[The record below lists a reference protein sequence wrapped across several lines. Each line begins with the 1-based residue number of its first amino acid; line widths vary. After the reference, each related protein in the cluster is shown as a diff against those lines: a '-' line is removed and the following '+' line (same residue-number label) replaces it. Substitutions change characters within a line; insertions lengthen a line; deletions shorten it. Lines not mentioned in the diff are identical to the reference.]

1 MAMNEEQDLDLLCR
15 VLGSVAEQLR
25 GSLGNIHS
33 ALNRLLPPEDPASG
47 GADEQSAAILN
58 QSYYRLLRVI
68 NNLSAATVLAE
79 DTPFV
84 RLDLEL
90 VGWLEELCR
99 QARPLAEE
107 MGLTLAFH
115 CDRSYHKAGV
125 HREHMERLVWNL
137 LSNAIKFTPA
147 GGRIDV
153 TLDFRGDQILL
164 TVADTGCGIS
174 EEMMGVVYER
184 YLHPERIDPPPHG
197 LGLGLPLCRKI
208 AERHGGRFL
217 LTSREGE
224 GTTVTVSLP
233 DERLEDKTLEEAM
246 FAYTGGFQ
254 PAMVELSDA
263 LSYRVFSRK
272 NLDA

>member
-1 MAMNEEQDLDLLCR
+1 MNENENLELLCQI
-15 VLGSVAEQLR
+15 LKSVSEQMR
-25 GSLGNIHS
+25 GSLGNIHMALGRLMPAEDEATGSDDRTRS
-33 ALNRLLPPEDPASG
+33 AE
-47 GADEQSAAILN
+47 ILS
-58 QSYYRLLRVI
+58 QSYHRLLRVI
-68 NNLSAATVLAE
+68 GNLSEATLLTREKPLPVW
-79 DTPFV
+79 DT
-84 RLDLEL
+84 EL
-90 VGWLEELCR
+90 VSWLEDLCG
-99 QARPLAEE
+99 QARPLVEE
-107 MGLTLAFH
+107 MGLTLIFRCEKTSHVAAVNTA
-115 CDRSYHKAGV
+115 YL
-125 HREHMERLVWNL
+125 ERLFWNL
-137 LSNAIKFTPA
+137 LSNAIKFTAP
-147 GGRIDV
+147 GGMV
-153 TLDFRGDQILL
+153 TVELSVRGGQVLL
-164 TVADTGCGIS
+164 SVSDTGCGIS

-233 DERLEDKTLEEAM
+233 DERLEDKTLEEPT

>member
-1 MAMNEEQDLDLLCR
+1 MIEEQNLDLLCR
-15 VLGSVAEQLR
+15 VLGCVAEQLR

-33 ALNRLLPPEDPASG
+33 ALNRLMPPEDPAGS

-68 NNLSAATVLAE
+68 NNLSAATVLSD
-79 DTPFV
+79 DTPFT
-84 RLDLEL
+84 RRDLEL

-107 MGLTLAFH
+107 MGITLTFRCACPH
-115 CDRSYHKAGV
+115 HTAAVHAG
-125 HREHMERLVWNL
+125 HLERLVWNL

-147 GGRIDV
+147 GGKVDV
-153 TLDFRGDQILL
+153 TLDFRGSQVLL
-164 TVADTGCGIS
+164 TVSDTGCGIS
-174 EEMMGVVYER
+174 EEMMAVAYER
-184 YLHPERIDPPPHG
+184 YLHPERRDPLPHG

-233 DERLEDKTLEEAM
+233 DERLEDDALEAPP
-246 FAYTGGFQ
+246 FAYSGGFQ
-254 PAMVELSDA
+254 PVMVELSDA
-263 LSYRVFSRK
+263 LSYRVFTRK